1 LLQPPYTVQRTD
13 YGVFSTVK
21 PAKPSTRLKMISFLR
36 VLVCGLCV
44 ALAAGCS
51 TVSVGSAFDLE
62 SFEKNVQRGVTTR
75 DQVQAWLGAPPSRGV
90 AVEIN
95 GEKFERWTY
104 FHASGQLPS
113 LSGSNFT
120 SLEIKFDSNG
130 VVRAYSW
137 SSNR

>member
-1 LLQPPYTVQRTD
+1 LHPASTVQRAD
-13 YGVFSTVK
+13 YGVFFTVK
-21 PAKPSTRLKMISFLR
+21 PAKPSTSLKLISFLR
-36 VLVCGLCV
+36 LLVCGLRV
-44 ALAAGCS
+44 ALAAGWS
-51 TVSVGSAFDLE
+51 SISVGSAFDLE

-90 AVEIN
+90 AVEID

-104 FHASGQLPS
+104 FHASGSLPS